1 MKETLTVKENREIC
15 FSDGGHVSNCILG
28 VTGEKNA
35 TILKFAKPLKIND
48 EPVENFKM
56 RAVFNN
62 EAGSFPVEV
71 DSDELALGPE
81 ITAFQKSILC
91 VQFLKNDEVKW
102 SSFPAKVYFAKGAD
116 DSGENVVEKAKSEQ
130 RETDR
135 TELGKA
141 LKEATGEDYEADNW
155 EKLIENVGALI
166 VLTDENKSALEN
178 NKHISF
184 LFERSTQPPSIL
196 YGDYAVA
203 DDEASDYIDSDGLVI
218 TPYLETP
225 NALYSAGTKFSEK
238 ISNVEINVS
247 GVDNSTF
254 NRSTMNNAFVAWL
267 SGTNVKKMVLVGSQN
282 ISNMAFL
289 FSNAPLEELTLLETG
304 EKREDITYRNGW
316 EWTFNGCS
324 NLKYI
329 FGTPLDITRSNGS
342 SGFNMFAKCTNLRYV
357 GFKPK
362 TITGTFD
369 MGACSQL
376 TRSNM
381 EAIVNLLNGCRDWVN
396 AGTASCTL
404 TLNSSCK
411 DDLKNQKCH
420 CNKETGEYIS
430 HNTYLQYSEDEQKN
444 YGAEVDYI
452 AAFTHQ
458 GTVCDST
465 TQTEV
470 WYKGKGVT
478 LAWS

>member
-1 MKETLTVKENREIC
+1 MINRITVSEKRGLFPEY
-15 FSDGGHVSNCILG
+15 SSLG
-28 VTGEKNA
+28 TIGEKNA
-35 TILKFAKPLKIND
+35 TTLLFLL
-48 EPVENFKM
+48 PVALQGYSENIVCET
-56 RAVFNN
+56 AQ
-62 EAGSFPVEV
+62 GSFSYTLSNDTFDLPSEV
-71 DSDELALGPE
+71 LTDKTLALQLVLKDGDKV
-81 ITAFQKSILC
+81 IWKSIPYTFTLNPT
-91 VQFLKNDEVKW
+91 L
-102 SSFPAKVYFAKGAD
+102 D
-116 DSGENVVEKAKSEQ
+116 DSGENVIEKAKTEQ
-130 RETDR
+130 READR

-196 YGDYAVA
+196 YGDYTIA
-203 DDEASDYIDSDGLVI
+203 DDEASDYIDSDGLVV

-247 GVDNSTF
+247 GVDNSGF
-254 NRSTMNNAFVAWL
+254 NKSSGNTSSVFWL
-267 SGTNVKKMVLVGSQN
+267 SGTNVKKMVLMGSQN
-282 ISNMAFL
+282 IANMAFL
-289 FSNAPLEELTLLETG
+289 FSNSPVEELTLLETG

-329 FGTPLDITRSNGS
+329 LGTSLDITRSNGS
-342 SGFNMFAKCTNLRYV
+342 SGFNMFAGCVNLRYV
-357 GFKPK
+357 GIKPK
-362 TITGTFD
+362 TITGHLA
-369 MGACSQL
+369 MGACSNL
-376 TRSNM
+376 TKSNM
-381 EAIVNLLNGCRDWVN
+381 EAIISLLNGCRDWVN

-404 TLNSSCK
+404 TLNSACK

-430 HNTYLQYSEDEQKN
+430 HNTYLQSSEEDQKN

>member
-1 MKETLTVKENREIC
+1 MINRITVSEKRGLFPEY
-15 FSDGGHVSNCILG
+15 SSLG
-28 VTGEKNA
+28 TIGEKNA
-35 TILKFAKPLKIND
+35 TTLLFLLPSSLQGYS
-48 EPVENFKM
+48 ENIVCET
-56 RAVFNN
+56 AQ
-62 EAGSFPVEV
+62 GSFNYTVSNDTFDLPSEV
-71 DSDELALGPE
+71 LTDSTLKLQLVLKDGDKV
-81 ITAFQKSILC
+81 IWKSIPYTFTLNPT
-91 VQFLKNDEVKW
+91 L
-102 SSFPAKVYFAKGAD
+102 D
-116 DSGENVVEKAKSEQ
+116 DSGENVVEKAKTEQ
-130 RETDR
+130 READR

-203 DDEASDYIDSDGLVI
+203 DDEASDYVDSDGLII

-247 GVDNSTF
+247 GVGNSTF
-254 NRSTMNNAFVAWL
+254 NISTKNINSVAWL

-289 FSNAPLEELTLLETG
+289 FYNAPLEELTLLETG

-329 FGTPLDITRSNGS
+329 LGTPLDITRSNGS

-369 MGACSQL
+369 MGACSQI

-404 TLNSSCK
+404 TLNSLCK
-411 DDLKNQKCH
+411 DDLINQKCH

-430 HNTYLQYSEDEQKN
+430 HVTYLQSSEEEQKN
-444 YGAEVDYI
+444 YGAEVSYI

-458 GTVCDST
+458 GTVYDGIA
-465 TQTEV
+465 EV

>member
-1 MKETLTVKENREIC
+1 MINKITVSEKRGLFPEY
-15 FSDGGHVSNCILG
+15 SSLG
-28 VTGEKNA
+28 TIGEKNA
-35 TILKFAKPLKIND
+35 TTLLFLLPSSLQGYS
-48 EPVENFKM
+48 ENIVCET
-56 RAVFNN
+56 AQ
-62 EAGSFPVEV
+62 GSFSYTLSNDTFDLPSEV
-71 DSDELALGPE
+71 LTDSTLKLQLVLKDGDKV
-81 ITAFQKSILC
+81 IWKSVPYTFTLNPT
-91 VQFLKNDEVKW
+91 L
-102 SSFPAKVYFAKGAD
+102 D
-116 DSGENVVEKAKSEQ
+116 DSGENVIEKAKTEQ
-130 RETDR
+130 KEADR

-155 EKLIENVGALI
+155 EKLIENIGALI

-203 DDEASDYIDSDGLVI
+203 DDEASDYIDSDGLVV
-218 TPYLETP
+218 TPYLDTP

-247 GVDNSTF
+247 GIDNSGF
-254 NRSTMNNAFVAWL
+254 NKSSNNTSSVFWL
-267 SGTNVKKMVLVGSQN
+267 SGTNVKKMVLMGSQN
-282 ISNMAFL
+282 IANMAFL
-289 FSNAPLEELTLLETG
+289 FSNSPVEELTLLETG
-304 EKREDITYRNGW
+304 EKRENVTYKYGW

-329 FGTPLDITRSNGS
+329 LGTPLDITRSNGS

-362 TITGTFD
+362 TITGTFN

-376 TRSNM
+376 TKSNM
-381 EAIVNLLNGCRDWVN
+381 EAIISLLNGCRDWIN
-396 AGTASCTL
+396 AETASCSL
-404 TLNSSCK
+404 TLNSACK

-430 HNTYLQYSEDEQKN
+430 HNTYLQSSEEDQKN

-465 TQTEV
+465 TQIEV

>member
-1 MKETLTVKENREIC
+1 MLNRITESEKRGL
-15 FSDGGHVSNCILG
+15 FPEYSSLG
-28 VTGEKNA
+28 TIGEKNA
-35 TILKFAKPLKIND
+35 TTLLFLLPSSLQGYS
-48 EPVENFKM
+48 ENIVCET
-56 RAVFNN
+56 AQ
-62 EAGSFPVEV
+62 GSFNYDVSNDTFNLPSEV
-71 DSDELALGPE
+71 LTDNTLALQLVLKDGDKV
-81 ITAFQKSILC
+81 IWKSIPYTFTLNPT
-91 VQFLKNDEVKW
+91 L
-102 SSFPAKVYFAKGAD
+102 D

-203 DDEASDYIDSDGLVI
+203 DDEASDYIDSDGLI
-218 TPYLETP
+218 IIPYLETP
-225 NALYSAGTKFSEK
+225 NALYYTKTKFSEK

-254 NRSTMNNAFVAWL
+254 NTSPMNTNLVAWL

-329 FGTPLDITRSNGS
+329 LGTPLDITRSNGS
-342 SGFNMFAKCTNLRYV
+342 SGFNMFANCKNLRYV

-362 TITGTFD
+362 TITGTFN

-381 EAIVNLLNGCRDWVN
+381 EAIVNLLNGCRDWIN

-430 HNTYLQYSEDEQKN
+430 HVTYLQSSEEEQKN
-444 YGAEVDYI
+444 YGAEVSYI

-458 GTVCDST
+458 GTVYDGIA
-465 TQTEV
+465 EV

>member
-1 MKETLTVKENREIC
+1 MINRITVSEKRGLFPEY
-15 FSDGGHVSNCILG
+15 SSLG
-28 VTGEKNA
+28 TIGEKNA
-35 TILKFAKPLKIND
+35 TTLLFFLPSSLQGYS
-48 EPVENFKM
+48 ENIVCET
-56 RAVFNN
+56 AQ
-62 EAGSFPVEV
+62 GSFNYTVSNDTFDLPSEV
-71 DSDELALGPE
+71 LTDNTLALQLVLKDGDKV
-81 ITAFQKSILC
+81 IWKSIPYTFTLNPT
-91 VQFLKNDEVKW
+91 L
-102 SSFPAKVYFAKGAD
+102 D
-116 DSGENVVEKAKSEQ
+116 DSGENVIEKAKSEQ

-155 EKLIENVGALI
+155 EKLIENIGALI

-203 DDEASDYIDSDGLVI
+203 DDETSDYIDSDGLVV
-218 TPYLETP
+218 TPYLDTP
-225 NALYSAGTKFSEK
+225 NALYSAGTRFSSK

-247 GVDNSTF
+247 GVDNSGF
-254 NRSTMNNAFVAWL
+254 NKSSGNTSSVFWL

-289 FSNAPLEELTLLETG
+289 FCNAPLEELTFLETG

-329 FGTPLDITRSNGS
+329 LGTPLDITRSNGS

-404 TLNSSCK
+404 TLNSVCK

-430 HNTYLQYSEDEQKN
+430 HNTYLQSSEEEQKN
-444 YGAEVDYI
+444 YGAEVSYI

-458 GTVCDST
+458 GPIYGGTA
-465 TQTEV
+465 EV

>member
-1 MKETLTVKENREIC
+1 MINRITVSEKRGLFPEY
-15 FSDGGHVSNCILG
+15 SSLG
-28 VTGEKNA
+28 TIGEKNA
-35 TILKFAKPLKIND
+35 TTLLFLLPSSLQGYS
-48 EPVENFKM
+48 ENIVCET
-56 RAVFNN
+56 AQ
-62 EAGSFPVEV
+62 GSFNYDVSNDTFDLPSEV
-71 DSDELALGPE
+71 LTDSTLKLQLVLKDGDKVVW
-81 ITAFQKSILC
+81 KSVPYTFTLNPT
-91 VQFLKNDEVKW
+91 L
-102 SSFPAKVYFAKGAD
+102 D

-130 RETDR
+130 KEADR

-155 EKLIENVGALI
+155 EKLIENIGALI

-184 LFERSTQPPSIL
+184 LFERSTQPSSIL

-203 DDEASDYIDSDGLVI
+203 DDETSDYIDSDGLVV
-218 TPYLETP
+218 TPYLDTP
-225 NALYSAGTKFSEK
+225 NALYSAGTRFSSK

-247 GVDNSTF
+247 GVDNSGF
-254 NRSTMNNAFVAWL
+254 NKSSGNTSSVFWL
-267 SGTNVKKMVLVGSQN
+267 SGTNVKKMVLMGSQN
-282 ISNMAFL
+282 IANMAFL
-289 FSNAPLEELTLLETG
+289 FSNSPVEELTLLETG

-329 FGTPLDITRSNGS
+329 FGTPLDITRSGGS
-342 SGFNMFAKCTNLRYV
+342 SGFNMFAGCVNLRYV
-357 GFKPK
+357 GIKPK
-362 TITGTFD
+362 TITGHLA
-369 MGACSQL
+369 MGACSNL
-376 TRSNM
+376 TKSNM
-381 EAIVNLLNGCRDWVN
+381 EAIISLLNGCRDWIN
-396 AGTASCTL
+396 AETASCSL
-404 TLNSSCK
+404 TLNSACK

-430 HNTYLQYSEDEQKN
+430 HNTYLQSSEEEQKN
-444 YGAEVDYI
+444 YGAEVSYI

-458 GTVCDST
+458 GPIYGGTA
-465 TQTEV
+465 EV

>member
-1 MKETLTVKENREIC
+1 MINKITVSEKRGLFPEY
-15 FSDGGHVSNCILG
+15 SSLG
-28 VTGEKNA
+28 TIGEKNA
-35 TILKFAKPLKIND
+35 TTLLFLLPSSLQGYS
-48 EPVENFKM
+48 ENIVCET
-56 RAVFNN
+56 AQ
-62 EAGSFPVEV
+62 GSFNYTVSNDTFNLPSEV
-71 DSDELALGPE
+71 LTDSTLKLQLVLKDGDKV
-81 ITAFQKSILC
+81 IWKSIPYTFTLNPT
-91 VQFLKNDEVKW
+91 L
-102 SSFPAKVYFAKGAD
+102 D
-116 DSGENVVEKAKSEQ
+116 DSGENVVEKAKTEQ

-203 DDEASDYIDSDGLVI
+203 DDEASDYIDSDGLII

-225 NALYSAGTKFSEK
+225 NALYYTKAKFSEK

-254 NRSTMNNAFVAWL
+254 NQSTMNTSLVAWL

-282 ISNMAFL
+282 ISNMAYL
-289 FSNAPLEELTLLETG
+289 FYNAPLEELTLLETG

-329 FGTPLDITRSNGS
+329 LGTPLDITRSNGS

-362 TITGTFD
+362 TITGTFS

-411 DDLKNQKCH
+411 DDLINQKCH

-430 HNTYLQYSEDEQKN
+430 HVTYLQSSEEEQKN
-444 YGAEVDYI
+444 YGAEVSYI

-458 GTVCDST
+458 GTVYDGIA
-465 TQTEV
+465 EV

>member
-1 MKETLTVKENREIC
+1 MINRITVSEKRGLFPEY
-15 FSDGGHVSNCILG
+15 SSLG
-28 VTGEKNA
+28 TIGEKNA
-35 TILKFAKPLKIND
+35 TTLLFLL
-48 EPVENFKM
+48 PVALQGYSENIVCET
-56 RAVFNN
+56 AQ
-62 EAGSFPVEV
+62 GSFNYTLSNDTFDLPSEV
-71 DSDELALGPE
+71 LTDSTLKLQLVLKDGDKV
-81 ITAFQKSILC
+81 IWKSIPYTFTLNPT
-91 VQFLKNDEVKW
+91 L
-102 SSFPAKVYFAKGAD
+102 D

-203 DDEASDYIDSDGLVI
+203 DDEASGYIDSDGLVV
-218 TPYLETP
+218 TPYLDTP
-225 NALYSAGTKFSEK
+225 NALYSAGTRFSSK

-247 GVDNSTF
+247 GVGASTF
-254 NRSTMNNAFVAWL
+254 NISTGNTSLVSWL
-267 SGTNVKKMVLVGSQN
+267 NGTNVKRMVLVGSQN
-282 ISNMAFL
+282 IANMAFL
-289 FSNAPLEELTLLETG
+289 FSNSSVEELTLLETG

-329 FGTPLDITRSNGS
+329 LGTPLDITRSNGS
-342 SGFNMFAKCTNLRYV
+342 SGFNMFAGCVNLRYV
-357 GFKPK
+357 GIKPK
-362 TITGTFD
+362 TITGHLA
-369 MGACSQL
+369 MGDCSNL
-376 TRSNM
+376 TKSNM
-381 EAIVNLLNGCRDWVN
+381 EAIISLLNGCRDWIN
-396 AGTASCTL
+396 AETASCSL
-404 TLNSSCK
+404 TLNSACK

-430 HNTYLQYSEDEQKN
+430 HNTYLQSSEEEQKN
-444 YGAEVDYI
+444 YGAEVSYI

-458 GTVCDST
+458 GPIYGGTA
-465 TQTEV
+465 EV

>member
-1 MKETLTVKENREIC
+1 MINRITVSEKRGLFPEY
-15 FSDGGHVSNCILG
+15 SSLG
-28 VTGEKNA
+28 TIGEKNA
-35 TILKFAKPLKIND
+35 TTLLFLLPSSLQGYS
-48 EPVENFKM
+48 ENIVCET
-56 RAVFNN
+56 AQ
-62 EAGSFPVEV
+62 GSFDYTVSNDTFDLPSEV
-71 DSDELALGPE
+71 LTDNTLALQLVLKDGDKV
-81 ITAFQKSILC
+81 IWKSIPYTFTLNPT
-91 VQFLKNDEVKW
+91 LN
-102 SSFPAKVYFAKGAD
+102 
-116 DSGENVVEKAKSEQ
+116 DSGENVIEKAKTEQ
-130 RETDR
+130 KEADR

-203 DDEASDYIDSDGLVI
+203 DDEASDYIDSDGLVV
-218 TPYLETP
+218 TPYLDTP
-225 NALYSAGTKFSEK
+225 NALYSAGTRFSSK

-247 GVDNSTF
+247 GVDNSGF
-254 NRSTMNNAFVAWL
+254 NKSSGNTSSVSWL
-267 SGTNVKKMVLVGSQN
+267 NGTNVKRMVLVGSQN
-282 ISNMAFL
+282 IANMAFL
-289 FSNAPLEELTLLETG
+289 FSNSPVEELTLLETG

-329 FGTPLDITRSNGS
+329 FGTPLDITRSGGS
-342 SGFNMFAKCTNLRYV
+342 SGFNMFARCVNLRYV
-357 GFKPK
+357 GIKPK
-362 TITGTFD
+362 TITGHLA
-369 MGACSQL
+369 MGDCSNL
-376 TRSNM
+376 TKSNM
-381 EAIVNLLNGCRDWVN
+381 EAIISLLNGCRDWIN
-396 AGTASCTL
+396 AETASCSL
-404 TLNSSCK
+404 TLNSACK

-430 HNTYLQYSEDEQKN
+430 HNTYLQSSEEDQKN

>member
-1 MKETLTVKENREIC
+1 MINRITVSEKRGLFPEY
-15 FSDGGHVSNCILG
+15 SSLG
-28 VTGEKNA
+28 TIGEKNA
-35 TILKFAKPLKIND
+35 TTLLFLLPSSLQGYS
-48 EPVENFKM
+48 ENIVCET
-56 RAVFNN
+56 AQ
-62 EAGSFPVEV
+62 GSFNYTVSNDTFDLPSEV
-71 DSDELALGPE
+71 LTDNTLKLQLVLKDGDKV
-81 ITAFQKSILC
+81 IWKSIPYTFTLNPT
-91 VQFLKNDEVKW
+91 L
-102 SSFPAKVYFAKGAD
+102 D
-116 DSGENVVEKAKSEQ
+116 DSGENVIEKAKTEQ
-130 RETDR
+130 KEADR

-203 DDEASDYIDSDGLVI
+203 DDEASDYIDSDGLVV
-218 TPYLETP
+218 TPYLDTP

-247 GVDNSTF
+247 GVDNSGF
-254 NRSTMNNAFVAWL
+254 NRSSGNTSSVFWL
-267 SGTNVKKMVLVGSQN
+267 SGTNVKKMVLMGSQN
-282 ISNMAFL
+282 IANMAFL
-289 FSNAPLEELTLLETG
+289 FSNSPVEELTLLETG

-329 FGTPLDITRSNGS
+329 FGTPLDITRSGGS
-342 SGFNMFAKCTNLRYV
+342 SGFNMFAGCVNLRYV
-357 GFKPK
+357 GIKPK
-362 TITGTFD
+362 TITGHLA
-369 MGACSQL
+369 MGACSNL
-376 TRSNM
+376 TKSNM
-381 EAIVNLLNGCRDWVN
+381 EAIISLLNGCRDWVN

-404 TLNSSCK
+404 TLNSACK

-430 HNTYLQYSEDEQKN
+430 HNTYLQSSEEDQKN

>member
-1 MKETLTVKENREIC
+1 MINRITVSEKRGLFPEY
-15 FSDGGHVSNCILG
+15 SSLG
-28 VTGEKNA
+28 TIGEKNA
-35 TILKFAKPLKIND
+35 TTLLFLLPLSLQGYSEKIVC
-48 EPVENFKM
+48 ET
-56 RAVFNN
+56 AQ
-62 EAGSFPVEV
+62 GSFNYDVSNDTFDLPSEV
-71 DSDELALGPE
+71 LTDNTLALQLVLKDCDKV
-81 ITAFQKSILC
+81 IWKSIPYTFTLNPT
-91 VQFLKNDEVKW
+91 L
-102 SSFPAKVYFAKGAD
+102 D

-130 RETDR
+130 KEADR

-155 EKLIENVGALI
+155 EKLIENIGALI

-203 DDEASDYIDSDGLVI
+203 DDETSDYIDSDGLVV
-218 TPYLETP
+218 TPYLDTP
-225 NALYSAGTKFSEK
+225 NALYSAGTRFSSK

-247 GVDNSTF
+247 GVDNSGF
-254 NRSTMNNAFVAWL
+254 NKSSGNTSSVFWL
-267 SGTNVKKMVLVGSQN
+267 SGTNVKKMVLMGSQN
-282 ISNMAFL
+282 IANMAFL
-289 FSNAPLEELTLLETG
+289 FSNSPVEELTLLETG

-329 FGTPLDITRSNGS
+329 FGTPLDITRSGGS
-342 SGFNMFAKCTNLRYV
+342 SGFNMFAGCVNLRYV
-357 GFKPK
+357 GIKPK
-362 TITGTFD
+362 TITGHLA
-369 MGACSQL
+369 MGACSNL
-376 TRSNM
+376 TKSNM
-381 EAIVNLLNGCRDWVN
+381 EAIISLLNGCRDWVN
-396 AGTASCTL
+396 AGTESCTL

-430 HNTYLQYSEDEQKN
+430 HNTYLQYSENEQKK
-444 YGAEVDYI
+444 YGAEVSYI
-452 AAFTHQ
+452 TAFTHQ
-458 GTVCDST
+458 GKAYDST
-465 TQTEV
+465 NIET
-470 WYKGKGVT
+470 WYIGKGVT

>member
-1 MKETLTVKENREIC
+1 MINRITVSEKRGLFPEY
-15 FSDGGHVSNCILG
+15 SSLG
-28 VTGEKNA
+28 TIGEKNA
-35 TILKFAKPLKIND
+35 TTLLFLLPSSLQGYS
-48 EPVENFKM
+48 ENIVCET
-56 RAVFNN
+56 AQ
-62 EAGSFPVEV
+62 GSFNYDVSNDTFDLPSEV
-71 DSDELALGPE
+71 LTDSTLKLQLVLKDGDKV
-81 ITAFQKSILC
+81 IWKSIPYTFTLNPT
-91 VQFLKNDEVKW
+91 L
-102 SSFPAKVYFAKGAD
+102 D
-116 DSGENVVEKAKSEQ
+116 DSGENVIEKAKTEQ
-130 RETDR
+130 READR

-196 YGDYAVA
+196 YGDYTIA
-203 DDEASDYIDSDGLVI
+203 DDEASDYVDSDGLII

-247 GVDNSTF
+247 GVDNSGF
-254 NRSTMNNAFVAWL
+254 NKSSGNTSSVFWL
-267 SGTNVKKMVLVGSQN
+267 SGTNVKKMVLMGSQN
-282 ISNMAFL
+282 IANMAFL
-289 FSNAPLEELTLLETG
+289 FSNSPVEELTLLETG

-329 FGTPLDITRSNGS
+329 LGTPLDITRSNGS
-342 SGFNMFAKCTNLRYV
+342 SGFNMFAGCVNLRYV
-357 GFKPK
+357 GIKPK
-362 TITGTFD
+362 TITGHLA
-369 MGACSQL
+369 MGACSNL
-376 TRSNM
+376 TKSNM
-381 EAIVNLLNGCRDWVN
+381 EAIISLLNGCRDWVN
-396 AGTASCTL
+396 AGTESCTL

-430 HNTYLQYSEDEQKN
+430 HSTYLQSSEEDQKN

-458 GTVCDST
+458 GTVYGGT
-465 TQTEV
+465 AEV

>member
-1 MKETLTVKENREIC
+1 MINKITVSERRGL
-15 FSDGGHVSNCILG
+15 FPQYSNLG
-28 VTGEKNA
+28 TIGEKNA
-35 TILKFAKPLKIND
+35 TTLLFLLPSSLQGYS
-48 EPVENFKM
+48 ENIVCKT
-56 RAVFNN
+56 AQ
-62 EAGSFPVEV
+62 GSFNYDVSNDTFDLPSEV
-71 DSDELALGPE
+71 LTDNTLKLQLVLKDGDKV
-81 ITAFQKSILC
+81 IWKSIPYTFTLNPT
-91 VQFLKNDEVKW
+91 L
-102 SSFPAKVYFAKGAD
+102 D
-116 DSGENVVEKAKSEQ
+116 DSGENVVEKAKTEQ

-203 DDEASDYIDSDGLVI
+203 DDEASDYIDSDGLVV
-218 TPYLETP
+218 TPYLDTP
-225 NALYSAGTKFSEK
+225 NALYSAGTRFSSK

-247 GVDNSTF
+247 GVDNSGF
-254 NRSTMNNAFVAWL
+254 NKSSGNTSSVFWL
-267 SGTNVKKMVLVGSQN
+267 SGTNVKKMVLMGSQN
-282 ISNMAFL
+282 IANMAFL
-289 FSNAPLEELTLLETG
+289 FSNSPVEELTLLETG

-329 FGTPLDITRSNGS
+329 LGTPIDITRSNGS
-342 SGFNMFAKCTNLRYV
+342 SGFNMFAGCVNLRYV
-357 GFKPK
+357 GIKPK
-362 TITGTFD
+362 TITGHLA
-369 MGACSQL
+369 MGACSNL
-376 TRSNM
+376 TKSNM
-381 EAIVNLLNGCRDWVN
+381 EAIISLLNGCRDWVN

-404 TLNSSCK
+404 TLNSACK

-430 HNTYLQYSEDEQKN
+430 HNTYLQSSEEEQKN
-444 YGAEVDYI
+444 YGAEVSYI

-458 GTVCDST
+458 GTVYGGT
-465 TQTEV
+465 AEV

>member
-1 MKETLTVKENREIC
+1 MINRITVSEKRGLFPEY
-15 FSDGGHVSNCILG
+15 SSLG
-28 VTGEKNA
+28 TIGEKNA
-35 TILKFAKPLKIND
+35 TTLLFLLPSSLQGYS
-48 EPVENFKM
+48 ENIVCET
-56 RAVFNN
+56 AQ
-62 EAGSFPVEV
+62 GSFNYDVSNDTFDLPSEV
-71 DSDELALGPE
+71 LTDSTLKLQLVLKDGDKV
-81 ITAFQKSILC
+81 IWKSIPYTFTLNPT
-91 VQFLKNDEVKW
+91 L
-102 SSFPAKVYFAKGAD
+102 D
-116 DSGENVVEKAKSEQ
+116 DSGENVVEKAKTEQ

-203 DDEASDYIDSDGLVI
+203 DDEASDYIDSDGLVV
-218 TPYLETP
+218 TPYLDTP
-225 NALYSAGTKFSEK
+225 NALYSAGTRFSSK

-247 GVDNSTF
+247 GVDNSGF
-254 NRSTMNNAFVAWL
+254 NKSSGNTSSVFWL
-267 SGTNVKKMVLVGSQN
+267 SGTNVKKMVLMGSQN
-282 ISNMAFL
+282 IANMAFL
-289 FSNAPLEELTLLETG
+289 FSNSPVEELTLLETG

-329 FGTPLDITRSNGS
+329 FGTPLDITRSGGS
-342 SGFNMFAKCTNLRYV
+342 SGFNMFAGCVNLRYV
-357 GFKPK
+357 GIKPK
-362 TITGTFD
+362 TITGHLA
-369 MGACSQL
+369 MGACSNL
-376 TRSNM
+376 TKSNM
-381 EAIVNLLNGCRDWVN
+381 EAIISLLNGCRDWVN

-430 HNTYLQYSEDEQKN
+430 HNTYLQSSEEDQKN
-444 YGAEVDYI
+444 YGAEVDYM

-458 GTVCDST
+458 GTVYGGT
-465 TQTEV
+465 AEV

>member
-1 MKETLTVKENREIC
+1 MINRITVSEKRGLFPEY
-15 FSDGGHVSNCILG
+15 SSLG
-28 VTGEKNA
+28 TIGEKNA
-35 TILKFAKPLKIND
+35 TTLLFLLPSSLQGYS
-48 EPVENFKM
+48 ENIVCET
-56 RAVFNN
+56 AQ
-62 EAGSFPVEV
+62 GSFNYIVSNDTFDLPSEV
-71 DSDELALGPE
+71 LTDNTLKLQLVLKDGDKV
-81 ITAFQKSILC
+81 IWKSIPYTFTLNPT
-91 VQFLKNDEVKW
+91 L
-102 SSFPAKVYFAKGAD
+102 D

-203 DDEASDYIDSDGLVI
+203 DDEASDYIDSDGLII

-247 GVDNSTF
+247 GVDNSGF
-254 NRSTMNNAFVAWL
+254 NKSSGNTSSVFWL
-267 SGTNVKKMVLVGSQN
+267 SGTNVKKMVLMGSQN
-282 ISNMAFL
+282 IANMAFL
-289 FSNAPLEELTLLETG
+289 FSNSPVEELTLLETG

-329 FGTPLDITRSNGS
+329 LGTPLDITRSNGS

-357 GFKPK
+357 GIKPK
-362 TITGTFD
+362 TITGHLA
-369 MGACSQL
+369 MGACSNL
-376 TRSNM
+376 TKSNM
-381 EAIVNLLNGCRDWVN
+381 EAIISLLNGCRDWIN
-396 AGTASCTL
+396 AETASCSL
-404 TLNSSCK
+404 TLNSACK

-430 HNTYLQYSEDEQKN
+430 HSTYLQSSEEDQKN

-465 TQTEV
+465 TQIEV

>member
-1 MKETLTVKENREIC
+1 MINRITVSEKRGLFPEY
-15 FSDGGHVSNCILG
+15 SSLG
-28 VTGEKNA
+28 TIGEKNA
-35 TILKFAKPLKIND
+35 TTLLFLLPLSLQGYSEKIVC
-48 EPVENFKM
+48 ET
-56 RAVFNN
+56 AQ
-62 EAGSFPVEV
+62 GSFNYDVSNDTFDLPSEV
-71 DSDELALGPE
+71 LTDNTLALQLVLKDGDKV
-81 ITAFQKSILC
+81 IWKSIPYTFTLNPT
-91 VQFLKNDEVKW
+91 L
-102 SSFPAKVYFAKGAD
+102 D
-116 DSGENVVEKAKSEQ
+116 DSGENVIEKVKTEQ

-196 YGDYAVA
+196 YGDYTIA
-203 DDEASDYIDSDGLVI
+203 DDEASDYIDSDGLVV

-247 GVDNSTF
+247 GVDSSGF
-254 NRSTMNNAFVAWL
+254 NKSSGNTSSVFWL
-267 SGTNVKKMVLVGSQN
+267 SGTNVKKMVLMGSQN
-282 ISNMAFL
+282 IANMAFL
-289 FSNAPLEELTLLETG
+289 FSNSPVEELTLLETG

-329 FGTPLDITRSNGS
+329 FGTPLDITRSGGS

-357 GFKPK
+357 GIKPK
-362 TITGTFD
+362 TITGHLA
-369 MGACSQL
+369 MGACSNL
-376 TRSNM
+376 TKSNM
-381 EAIVNLLNGCRDWVN
+381 EAIISLLNGCRDWVN
-396 AGTASCTL
+396 AGTESCTL

-430 HNTYLQYSEDEQKN
+430 HSTYLQSSEEDQKN

>member
-1 MKETLTVKENREIC
+1 MINKITVSERRGL
-15 FSDGGHVSNCILG
+15 FPQYSNLG
-28 VTGEKNA
+28 TIGEKNA
-35 TILKFAKPLKIND
+35 TTLLFLLPSSLQGYS
-48 EPVENFKM
+48 ENI
-56 RAVFNN
+56 VCVTSQ
-62 EAGSFPVEV
+62 GSFNYAVSNNTFDLPSEV
-71 DSDELALGPE
+71 LTDNTLKLQLVLKDGDKV
-81 ITAFQKSILC
+81 IWKSIPYTFTLNPT
-91 VQFLKNDEVKW
+91 L
-102 SSFPAKVYFAKGAD
+102 D
-116 DSGENVVEKAKSEQ
+116 DSGENVIEKAKSEQ
-130 RETDR
+130 KEADR

-155 EKLIENVGALI
+155 KKLIEDVGALV
-166 VLTDENKSALEN
+166 VLTDKNKNALEN

-196 YGDYAVA
+196 YGDYAIA

-225 NALYSAGTKFSEK
+225 NALYSAGTRFSSK

-247 GVDNSTF
+247 GVDNSGF
-254 NRSTMNNAFVAWL
+254 NKSSGNTSSVFWL
-267 SGTNVKKMVLVGSQN
+267 SGTNVKKMVLMGSQN
-282 ISNMAFL
+282 IANMAFL
-289 FSNAPLEELTLLETG
+289 FSNSPVEELTLLETG

-329 FGTPLDITRSNGS
+329 FGTPLDITRSGGS
-342 SGFNMFAKCTNLRYV
+342 SGFNMFAGCVNLRYV
-357 GFKPK
+357 GIKPK
-362 TITGTFD
+362 TITGHLA
-369 MGACSQL
+369 MGACSNL
-376 TRSNM
+376 TKSNM
-381 EAIVNLLNGCRDWVN
+381 EAIISLLNGCRDWIN
-396 AGTASCTL
+396 AGTASCSL
-404 TLNSSCK
+404 TLNSACK
-411 DDLKNQKCH
+411 DDLKNLKCH
-420 CNKETGEYIS
+420 CNKKTGEYIS
-430 HNTYLQYSEDEQKN
+430 HSTYLQSSEEDQKN
-444 YGAEVDYI
+444 YGAEVSYI

>member
-1 MKETLTVKENREIC
+1 MLNKITVSEKRGLFPEY
-15 FSDGGHVSNCILG
+15 SSLG
-28 VTGEKNA
+28 TIGEKNA
-35 TILKFAKPLKIND
+35 TTLLFLLPSSLQGYSQNIVCETAQ
-48 EPVENFKM
+48 
-56 RAVFNN
+56 
-62 EAGSFPVEV
+62 GSFNYEV
-71 DSDELALGPE
+71 SNDTFDLPSEVLTDSTLALQLVLKDGDKV
-81 ITAFQKSILC
+81 IWKSIPHTFTLNPT
-91 VQFLKNDEVKW
+91 L
-102 SSFPAKVYFAKGAD
+102 D
-116 DSGENVVEKAKSEQ
+116 DSGENPITKAKSEQ
-130 RETDR
+130 KEVDR

-141 LKEATGEDYEADNW
+141 LKEATGEDCEADNW
-155 EKLIENVGALI
+155 EKLIEDVGALQ
-166 VLTDENKSALEN
+166 VLTDENLNALEN

-184 LFERSTQPPSIL
+184 LFKRSTQPPSIL
-196 YGDYAVA
+196 YGDYAIA
-203 DDEASDYIDSDGLVI
+203 DDEASDYVDSDGLVI
-218 TPYLETP
+218 TPYLDTP
-225 NALYSAGTKFSEK
+225 NALYSAGTRFSNK
-238 ISNVEINVS
+238 ISNVEINVL
-247 GVDNSTF
+247 GIDNSTF
-254 NRSTMNNAFVAWL
+254 NKSSKNVSSVTWL

-289 FSNAPLEELTLLETG
+289 FNNAPLEELTFLETG
-304 EKREDITYRNGW
+304 EKREDVTYKNGW

-329 FGTPLDITRSNGS
+329 LGTPLDITRSNGS
-342 SGFNMFAKCTNLRYV
+342 SGFNMFAKCTSLRYV
-357 GFKPK
+357 GFKQK

-369 MGACSQL
+369 MSACSQL

-420 CNKETGEYIS
+420 CDKKTGEYIS
-430 HNTYLQYSEDEQKN
+430 HNTYLQSSEEEQKN

-452 AAFTHQ
+452 SAFTHQ
-458 GTVCDST
+458 GPVYDST

-470 WYKGKGVT
+470 WYIGKGVT

>member
-1 MKETLTVKENREIC
+1 MINRITVSEKRGLFPEY
-15 FSDGGHVSNCILG
+15 SSLG
-28 VTGEKNA
+28 TIGEKNA
-35 TILKFAKPLKIND
+35 TTLLFLLPSSLQGYS
-48 EPVENFKM
+48 ENIVCET
-56 RAVFNN
+56 AQ
-62 EAGSFPVEV
+62 GSFNYIVSNDTFDLPSEV
-71 DSDELALGPE
+71 LTDNTLKLQLVLKDGDKVVW
-81 ITAFQKSILC
+81 KSVPYTFTLNPT
-91 VQFLKNDEVKW
+91 L
-102 SSFPAKVYFAKGAD
+102 D
-116 DSGENVVEKAKSEQ
+116 DSGENVVDKAKSEQ
-130 RETDR
+130 KEADR

-155 EKLIENVGALI
+155 ENLIKNVGALI
-166 VLTDENKSALEN
+166 VLTDENKNALEN

-184 LFERSTQPPSIL
+184 LFGRSTQPPSIL

-203 DDEASDYIDSDGLVI
+203 DDEASDYIDSDGLVV
-218 TPYLETP
+218 TPYLDTP
-225 NALYSAGTKFSEK
+225 NALYSAGTRFSSK

-247 GVDNSTF
+247 GVDNSGF
-254 NRSTMNNAFVAWL
+254 NKSSGNTSSVFWL
-267 SGTNVKKMVLVGSQN
+267 SGTNVKKMVLMGSQN
-282 ISNMAFL
+282 IANMAFL
-289 FSNAPLEELTLLETG
+289 FSNSPVEELTLLETG

-329 FGTPLDITRSNGS
+329 LGTPLDITRSNGS

-430 HNTYLQYSEDEQKN
+430 HNTYLQSSEEDQKN

>member
-1 MKETLTVKENREIC
+1 MINRITVSERRGLFPEY
-15 FSDGGHVSNCILG
+15 SSLG
-28 VTGEKNA
+28 TIGEKNA
-35 TILKFAKPLKIND
+35 TTLLFLLPSSLQGYSKNIVCETAQ
-48 EPVENFKM
+48 
-56 RAVFNN
+56 
-62 EAGSFPVEV
+62 GSFNYDVSNDTFDPPSEV
-71 DSDELALGPE
+71 LTDNTLKLQLVLKGGDKV
-81 ITAFQKSILC
+81 IWKSIPYTFTLNPT
-91 VQFLKNDEVKW
+91 L
-102 SSFPAKVYFAKGAD
+102 D
-116 DSGENVVEKAKSEQ
+116 DSGENVIEKAKTEQ
-130 RETDR
+130 READR

-196 YGDYAVA
+196 YGDYTIA
-203 DDEASDYIDSDGLVI
+203 DDEASDYIDSDGLVV

-225 NALYSAGTKFSEK
+225 NALYSADTRFSSK

-247 GVDNSTF
+247 GVDNSGF
-254 NRSTMNNAFVAWL
+254 NISRGNTSSVFWL
-267 SGTNVKKMVLVGSQN
+267 SGTNVKKMVLMGSQN
-282 ISNMAFL
+282 IANMAFL
-289 FSNAPLEELTLLETG
+289 FCNAPLEELTFLETG

-342 SGFNMFAKCTNLRYV
+342 SGFNMFAGCVNLRYV
-357 GFKPK
+357 GIKPK
-362 TITGTFD
+362 TITGHLA
-369 MGACSQL
+369 MGACSNL
-376 TRSNM
+376 TKSNM
-381 EAIVNLLNGCRDWVN
+381 EAIISLLNGCRDWVN
-396 AGTASCTL
+396 AGTVSCTL
-404 TLNSSCK
+404 TLNSACK

-430 HNTYLQYSEDEQKN
+430 HNTYLQSSEEDQKN

>member
-1 MKETLTVKENREIC
+1 MINKITVSERRGLFPEY
-15 FSDGGHVSNCILG
+15 SSLG
-28 VTGEKNA
+28 TIGEKNA
-35 TILKFAKPLKIND
+35 TTLLFLLPLSLQGYSEKIVC
-48 EPVENFKM
+48 ET
-56 RAVFNN
+56 AQ
-62 EAGSFPVEV
+62 GSFNYDVSNDTFDLPSEV
-71 DSDELALGPE
+71 LTDNTLALQLVLKDGDKVVW
-81 ITAFQKSILC
+81 KSVPYTFTLNPT
-91 VQFLKNDEVKW
+91 L
-102 SSFPAKVYFAKGAD
+102 D
-116 DSGENVVEKAKSEQ
+116 DSGENVIEKAKTEQ

-196 YGDYAVA
+196 YGDYTIA
-203 DDEASDYIDSDGLVI
+203 DDEASDYVDSDGLII

-247 GVDNSTF
+247 GVDNSGF
-254 NRSTMNNAFVAWL
+254 NKSSGNTSSVFWL
-267 SGTNVKKMVLVGSQN
+267 SGTNVKKMVLMGSQN
-282 ISNMAFL
+282 IANMAFL
-289 FSNAPLEELTLLETG
+289 FSNSPVEELTLLETG

-329 FGTPLDITRSNGS
+329 FGTPLDITRSGGS
-342 SGFNMFAKCTNLRYV
+342 SGFNMFAGCVNLRYV
-357 GFKPK
+357 GIKPK
-362 TITGTFD
+362 TITGHLA
-369 MGACSQL
+369 MGACSNL
-376 TRSNM
+376 TKSNM
-381 EAIVNLLNGCRDWVN
+381 EAIISLLNGCRDWVN

-404 TLNSSCK
+404 TLNSACK

-430 HNTYLQYSEDEQKN
+430 HNTYLQSSEEDQKN

>member
-1 MKETLTVKENREIC
+1 MINRITVSEKRGLFPEY
-15 FSDGGHVSNCILG
+15 SSLG
-28 VTGEKNA
+28 TIGEKNA
-35 TILKFAKPLKIND
+35 TTLLFLLPSSLQGYS
-48 EPVENFKM
+48 ENIVCET
-56 RAVFNN
+56 AQ
-62 EAGSFPVEV
+62 GSFNYTVNDTFDLPSEV
-71 DSDELALGPE
+71 LTDNTLALQLVLKDGDKV
-81 ITAFQKSILC
+81 IWKSVPYTFTLNPT
-91 VQFLKNDEVKW
+91 L
-102 SSFPAKVYFAKGAD
+102 D
-116 DSGENVVEKAKSEQ
+116 DSGENVIEKAKTEQ
-130 RETDR
+130 READR

-166 VLTDENKSALEN
+166 VLTDENKSDLEN

-196 YGDYAVA
+196 YGDYTIA
-203 DDEASDYIDSDGLVI
+203 DDEASDYIDSDGLVV

-247 GVDNSTF
+247 GVDNSGF
-254 NRSTMNNAFVAWL
+254 NKSSGNTSSVFWL
-267 SGTNVKKMVLVGSQN
+267 SGTNVKKMVLMGSQN
-282 ISNMAFL
+282 IANMAFL
-289 FSNAPLEELTLLETG
+289 FSNSPVEELTLLETG

-329 FGTPLDITRSNGS
+329 FGTPLDITRSGGS

-357 GFKPK
+357 GIKPK
-362 TITGTFD
+362 TITGHLA
-369 MGACSQL
+369 MGACSNL
-376 TRSNM
+376 TKSNM
-381 EAIVNLLNGCRDWVN
+381 EAIISLLNGCRDWIN

-430 HNTYLQYSEDEQKN
+430 HSTYLQSSEEVQKN

>member
-1 MKETLTVKENREIC
+1 MKIKITVKENRQMICSKYIIGTIGENNVTTLSFSFPEEIRDWQHYFVAEVKGESYVLPIENGTLLLPSVILTANC
-15 FSDGGHVSNCILG
+15 FKAQVLATNDN
-28 VTGEKNA
+28 GEKWRSSPCRFM
-35 TILKFAKPLKIND
+35 LFPRIN
-48 EPVENFKM
+48 
-56 RAVFNN
+56 
-62 EAGSFPVEV
+62 
-71 DSDELALGPE
+71 
-81 ITAFQKSILC
+81 
-91 VQFLKNDEVKW
+91 
-102 SSFPAKVYFAKGAD
+102 

-203 DDEASDYIDSDGLVI
+203 DDEASDYVDSDGLII

-225 NALYSAGTKFSEK
+225 NALYLAGTKFSEK

-254 NRSTMNNAFVAWL
+254 NKSTKNISSVFWL

-282 ISNMAFL
+282 ISNMAYL
-289 FSNAPLEELTLLETG
+289 FYNAPLEELTLLETG

-316 EWTFNGCS
+316 EWTFKGCS

-329 FGTPLDITRSNGS
+329 LGTPLDITRSNGS
-342 SGFNMFAKCTNLRYV
+342 SGFNMFAKCKNLRYV

-411 DDLKNQKCH
+411 DDLTNQKCH

-430 HNTYLQYSEDEQKN
+430 HVTYLQSSEEEQKN
-444 YGAEVDYI
+444 YGAEVSYI

-458 GTVCDST
+458 GTVYDGIA
-465 TQTEV
+465 EV

>member
-1 MKETLTVKENREIC
+1 MINRITVSEKRGLFPEY
-15 FSDGGHVSNCILG
+15 SSLG
-28 VTGEKNA
+28 TIGEKNA
-35 TILKFAKPLKIND
+35 TTLLFLL
-48 EPVENFKM
+48 PVALQGYSENIVCET
-56 RAVFNN
+56 AQ
-62 EAGSFPVEV
+62 GSFNYTVSNDTFDLPSEV
-71 DSDELALGPE
+71 LTDNTLKLQLVLKDGDKV
-81 ITAFQKSILC
+81 IWKSIPYTFTLNPT
-91 VQFLKNDEVKW
+91 L
-102 SSFPAKVYFAKGAD
+102 D
-116 DSGENVVEKAKSEQ
+116 DSGENVIEKAKSEQ
-130 RETDR
+130 READR

-155 EKLIENVGALI
+155 ENLIKNVGALI

-203 DDEASDYIDSDGLVI
+203 DDEASGYIDSDGLVV
-218 TPYLETP
+218 TPYLDTP
-225 NALYSAGTKFSEK
+225 NALYSAGTRFSSK

-247 GVDNSTF
+247 GVGASTF
-254 NRSTMNNAFVAWL
+254 NISTGNTSLVSWL
-267 SGTNVKKMVLVGSQN
+267 NGTNVKRMVLVGSQN

-289 FSNAPLEELTLLETG
+289 FNNAPLEELTFLETG
-304 EKREDITYRNGW
+304 EKRGDVIYKHGW

-329 FGTPLDITRSNGS
+329 FGTPLDITRSGGS
-342 SGFNMFAKCTNLRYV
+342 SGFNMFAGCVNLRYV
-357 GFKPK
+357 GIKPK
-362 TITGTFD
+362 TITGHLA
-369 MGACSQL
+369 MGACSNL
-376 TRSNM
+376 TKSNM
-381 EAIVNLLNGCRDWVN
+381 EAIISLLNGCRDWVN
-396 AGTASCTL
+396 AGTESCTL

-430 HNTYLQYSEDEQKN
+430 HSTYLQSSEEDQKN

-458 GTVCDST
+458 GTVYGGT
-465 TQTEV
+465 AEV

>member
-1 MKETLTVKENREIC
+1 MINRITVSEKRGLFPEY
-15 FSDGGHVSNCILG
+15 SSLG
-28 VTGEKNA
+28 TIGEKNA
-35 TILKFAKPLKIND
+35 TTLLFLLPSSLQGYSKNIVCETAQ
-48 EPVENFKM
+48 
-56 RAVFNN
+56 
-62 EAGSFPVEV
+62 GSFDYTVSNDTFDLPSEV
-71 DSDELALGPE
+71 LTDNTLVLQLVLKDGDKV
-81 ITAFQKSILC
+81 IWKSIPYTFTLNPT
-91 VQFLKNDEVKW
+91 LDN
-102 SSFPAKVYFAKGAD
+102 
-116 DSGENVVEKAKSEQ
+116 SGENVIEKAKSEQ
-130 RETDR
+130 KEADR

-155 EKLIENVGALI
+155 EKLIEDVGALV
-166 VLTDENKSALEN
+166 VLTNENKNALEN

-196 YGDYAVA
+196 YGDYAIA

-381 EAIVNLLNGCRDWVN
+381 ETIVNLLNGCRDWVN

-430 HNTYLQYSEDEQKN
+430 HNTYLQYSEEEQKN
-444 YGAEVDYI
+444 YGAEVSYI

-458 GTVCDST
+458 GTVYGGT
-465 TQTEV
+465 AEV

>member
-1 MKETLTVKENREIC
+1 MINKITVSEKRGLFPEY
-15 FSDGGHVSNCILG
+15 SSLG
-28 VTGEKNA
+28 TIGEKNA
-35 TILKFAKPLKIND
+35 TTLLFLLPSSLQGYS
-48 EPVENFKM
+48 ENIVCET
-56 RAVFNN
+56 AQ
-62 EAGSFPVEV
+62 GSFNYAVSNDTFDLPSEV
-71 DSDELALGPE
+71 LTDNTLALQLVLKDGDKVVW
-81 ITAFQKSILC
+81 KSVPYTFTLNPT
-91 VQFLKNDEVKW
+91 L
-102 SSFPAKVYFAKGAD
+102 D
-116 DSGENVVEKAKSEQ
+116 DSGENVIEKAKTEQ

-196 YGDYAVA
+196 YGDYTIA
-203 DDEASDYIDSDGLVI
+203 DDEASDYVDSDGLII

-247 GVDNSTF
+247 GVDNSGF
-254 NRSTMNNAFVAWL
+254 NKSSGNTSSVFWL
-267 SGTNVKKMVLVGSQN
+267 SGTNVKKMVLMGSQN
-282 ISNMAFL
+282 IANMAFL
-289 FSNAPLEELTLLETG
+289 FSNSPVEELTLLETG

-329 FGTPLDITRSNGS
+329 FGTPLDITRSGGS

-357 GFKPK
+357 GIKPK
-362 TITGTFD
+362 TITGHLA
-369 MGACSQL
+369 MGACSNL
-376 TRSNM
+376 TKSNM
-381 EAIVNLLNGCRDWVN
+381 EAIISLLNGCRDWIN
-396 AGTASCTL
+396 AETASCSL
-404 TLNSSCK
+404 TLNSACK

-430 HNTYLQYSEDEQKN
+430 HSTYLQSSEEVQKN

-458 GTVCDST
+458 GTICDST

>member
-1 MKETLTVKENREIC
+1 MINRITVSEKRGLFPEY
-15 FSDGGHVSNCILG
+15 SSLG
-28 VTGEKNA
+28 TIGEKNA
-35 TILKFAKPLKIND
+35 TTLLFLLPSSLQGYSKNIVC
-48 EPVENFKM
+48 ETTQ
-56 RAVFNN
+56 
-62 EAGSFPVEV
+62 GSFNYTVSNDTFDLPSEV
-71 DSDELALGPE
+71 LTDNTLALQLVLKDGDKV
-81 ITAFQKSILC
+81 IWKSVPYTFTLNPT
-91 VQFLKNDEVKW
+91 L
-102 SSFPAKVYFAKGAD
+102 D

-130 RETDR
+130 KEADR

-155 EKLIENVGALI
+155 EKLIEDVGALK
-166 VLTDENKSALEN
+166 VLTDENKNALEN

-203 DDEASDYIDSDGLVI
+203 DDEASDYIDSDGLVV
-218 TPYLETP
+218 TPYLDTP
-225 NALYSAGTKFSEK
+225 NALYSAGTRFSSK

-247 GVDNSTF
+247 GVDNSGF
-254 NRSTMNNAFVAWL
+254 NKSSGNTSSVFWL
-267 SGTNVKKMVLVGSQN
+267 SGTNVKKMVLMGSQN
-282 ISNMAFL
+282 IANMAFL
-289 FSNAPLEELTLLETG
+289 FRNSPVEELTLLETG

-329 FGTPLDITRSNGS
+329 FGTPLDITRSGGS
-342 SGFNMFAKCTNLRYV
+342 SGFNMFAKCTSLRYV

-362 TITGTFD
+362 TITGTFN

-376 TRSNM
+376 TKSNM
-381 EAIVNLLNGCRDWVN
+381 EAIISLLNGCRDWIN
-396 AGTASCTL
+396 AETASCSL
-404 TLNSSCK
+404 TLNSACK

-430 HNTYLQYSEDEQKN
+430 HSTYLQSSEEDQKN

-458 GTVCDST
+458 GTICDST

-470 WYKGKGVT
+470 WYKGKGAT

>member
-1 MKETLTVKENREIC
+1 MINRITVSEKRGLFPEY
-15 FSDGGHVSNCILG
+15 SSLG
-28 VTGEKNA
+28 TIGEKNA
-35 TILKFAKPLKIND
+35 TTLLFLLPLSLQGYS
-48 EPVENFKM
+48 ENIVCET
-56 RAVFNN
+56 AQ
-62 EAGSFPVEV
+62 GSFNYDVSNDTFDLPSEV
-71 DSDELALGPE
+71 LTDNTLALQLVLKDGDKV
-81 ITAFQKSILC
+81 IWKSIPYTFTLNPT
-91 VQFLKNDEVKW
+91 L
-102 SSFPAKVYFAKGAD
+102 D

-203 DDEASDYIDSDGLVI
+203 DDEASGYIDSDGLVV
-218 TPYLETP
+218 TPYLDTP
-225 NALYSAGTKFSEK
+225 NALYSAGTRFSSK

-247 GVDNSTF
+247 GVGASTF
-254 NRSTMNNAFVAWL
+254 NISTGNTSLVSWL
-267 SGTNVKKMVLVGSQN
+267 NGTNVKRMVLVGSQN
-282 ISNMAFL
+282 IANMAFL
-289 FSNAPLEELTLLETG
+289 FSNSSVEELTLLETG

-329 FGTPLDITRSNGS
+329 LGTPLDITRSNGS
-342 SGFNMFAKCTNLRYV
+342 SGFNMFAGCVNLRYV
-357 GFKPK
+357 GIKPK
-362 TITGTFD
+362 TITGHLA
-369 MGACSQL
+369 MGDCSNL
-376 TRSNM
+376 TKSNM
-381 EAIVNLLNGCRDWVN
+381 EAIISLLNGCRDWIN
-396 AGTASCTL
+396 AETASCSL
-404 TLNSSCK
+404 TLNSACK

-430 HNTYLQYSEDEQKN
+430 HNTYLQSSEEEQKN
-444 YGAEVDYI
+444 YGAEVSYI

-458 GTVCDST
+458 GPIYGGTA
-465 TQTEV
+465 EV

>member
-1 MKETLTVKENREIC
+1 MINRITVSEKRGLFPEY
-15 FSDGGHVSNCILG
+15 SSLG
-28 VTGEKNA
+28 TIGEKNA
-35 TILKFAKPLKIND
+35 TTLLFLLPSSLQGYS
-48 EPVENFKM
+48 ENIVCET
-56 RAVFNN
+56 AQ
-62 EAGSFPVEV
+62 GSFNYDVSNDTFDLPSEV
-71 DSDELALGPE
+71 LTDSTLKLQLVLKDGDKVVW
-81 ITAFQKSILC
+81 KSVPYTFTLNPT
-91 VQFLKNDEVKW
+91 L
-102 SSFPAKVYFAKGAD
+102 D

-130 RETDR
+130 KEADR

-155 EKLIENVGALI
+155 EKLIENIGALI

-203 DDEASDYIDSDGLVI
+203 DDETSDYIDSDGLVA
-218 TPYLETP
+218 TPYLDTP
-225 NALYSAGTKFSEK
+225 NALYSAGTRFSSK

-247 GVDNSTF
+247 GVDNSGF
-254 NRSTMNNAFVAWL
+254 NKSSGNTSSVFWL
-267 SGTNVKKMVLVGSQN
+267 SGTNVKKMVLMGSQN
-282 ISNMAFL
+282 IANMAFL
-289 FSNAPLEELTLLETG
+289 FSNSPVEELTLLETG

-329 FGTPLDITRSNGS
+329 FGTPLDITRSGGS

-357 GFKPK
+357 GIKPK
-362 TITGTFD
+362 TITGHLA
-369 MGACSQL
+369 MGACSNL
-376 TRSNM
+376 TKSNM
-381 EAIVNLLNGCRDWVN
+381 EAIISLLNGCRDWIN
-396 AGTASCTL
+396 AETASCSL
-404 TLNSSCK
+404 TLNSACK

-430 HNTYLQYSEDEQKN
+430 HSTYLQSSEEVQKN

-458 GTVCDST
+458 GTICDST

>member
-1 MKETLTVKENREIC
+1 MINKITVSEKRGLFPEY
-15 FSDGGHVSNCILG
+15 SSLG
-28 VTGEKNA
+28 TIGEKNA
-35 TILKFAKPLKIND
+35 TTLLFLLPSSLQGYSKNIVCETAQ
-48 EPVENFKM
+48 
-56 RAVFNN
+56 
-62 EAGSFPVEV
+62 GSFNYTLSNDTFDLPSEV
-71 DSDELALGPE
+71 LTDNTLALQLVLKDGDKV
-81 ITAFQKSILC
+81 IWKSIPYTFTLNPT
-91 VQFLKNDEVKW
+91 L
-102 SSFPAKVYFAKGAD
+102 D
-116 DSGENVVEKAKSEQ
+116 DSGENVIEKAKTEQ
-130 RETDR
+130 KEADR

-203 DDEASDYIDSDGLVI
+203 DDEASDYVDSDGLII

-247 GVDNSTF
+247 GVGNSTF
-254 NRSTMNNAFVAWL
+254 NRSTMNNSFVAWL

-289 FSNAPLEELTLLETG
+289 FYNAPLEELTLLETG

-329 FGTPLDITRSNGS
+329 LGTPLDITRSNGS

-369 MGACSQL
+369 MGVCSQL

-430 HNTYLQYSEDEQKN
+430 HVTYLQSSEEEQKN
-444 YGAEVDYI
+444 YGAEVSYI

-458 GTVCDST
+458 GTVYDGIA
-465 TQTEV
+465 EV

>member
-1 MKETLTVKENREIC
+1 MINRITVSERRGLFPEY
-15 FSDGGHVSNCILG
+15 SSLG
-28 VTGEKNA
+28 TIGEKNA
-35 TILKFAKPLKIND
+35 TTLLFLLPLSLQGYS
-48 EPVENFKM
+48 ENIVCET
-56 RAVFNN
+56 AQ
-62 EAGSFPVEV
+62 GSFDYTVSNDTFGLPSEV
-71 DSDELALGPE
+71 LTDNTLALQLVLKDGDKV
-81 ITAFQKSILC
+81 IWKSIPYTFTLNPT
-91 VQFLKNDEVKW
+91 L
-102 SSFPAKVYFAKGAD
+102 D
-116 DSGENVVEKAKSEQ
+116 DSGENVIEKAKTEQ

-184 LFERSTQPPSIL
+184 LFEHSTQPPSIL
-196 YGDYAVA
+196 YGDYTIA
-203 DDEASDYIDSDGLVI
+203 DDEASDYIDSDGLVV
-218 TPYLETP
+218 TPYLDTP
-225 NALYSAGTKFSEK
+225 NALYSAGTRFSSK

-247 GVDNSTF
+247 GVDNSGF
-254 NRSTMNNAFVAWL
+254 NKSSGNTSSVFWL
-267 SGTNVKKMVLVGSQN
+267 SGTNVKKMVLMGSQN
-282 ISNMAFL
+282 IANMAFL
-289 FSNAPLEELTLLETG
+289 FSNSPVEELTLLETG

-329 FGTPLDITRSNGS
+329 FGTPLDITRSGGS
-342 SGFNMFAKCTNLRYV
+342 SGFNMFAGCVNLRYV
-357 GFKPK
+357 GIKPK
-362 TITGTFD
+362 TITGHLA
-369 MGACSQL
+369 MGDCSNL
-376 TRSNM
+376 TKSNM
-381 EAIVNLLNGCRDWVN
+381 EAIISLLNGCRDWIN
-396 AGTASCTL
+396 AETASCSL
-404 TLNSSCK
+404 TLNSACK

-430 HNTYLQYSEDEQKN
+430 HNTYLQSSEEEQKK

-458 GTVCDST
+458 GTICDST

>member
-1 MKETLTVKENREIC
+1 MINRITVSERRGLFPEY
-15 FSDGGHVSNCILG
+15 SSLG
-28 VTGEKNA
+28 TIGEKNA
-35 TILKFAKPLKIND
+35 TTLLFLLPLSLQGYSKNIVC
-48 EPVENFKM
+48 ET
-56 RAVFNN
+56 AQ
-62 EAGSFPVEV
+62 GSFNYDVSNDTFDLPSEV
-71 DSDELALGPE
+71 LTDNTLALQLVLKDGDKV
-81 ITAFQKSILC
+81 IWKSVPYTFTLNPT
-91 VQFLKNDEVKW
+91 L
-102 SSFPAKVYFAKGAD
+102 D
-116 DSGENVVEKAKSEQ
+116 DSGENVIEKAKSEQ
-130 RETDR
+130 KEADR

-196 YGDYAVA
+196 YGDYTIA
-203 DDEASDYIDSDGLVI
+203 DDEASDYVDSDGLII

-247 GVDNSTF
+247 GVDNSGF
-254 NRSTMNNAFVAWL
+254 NKSSGNTSSVFWL
-267 SGTNVKKMVLVGSQN
+267 SGTNVKKMVLMGSQN
-282 ISNMAFL
+282 IANMAFL
-289 FSNAPLEELTLLETG
+289 FSNSPVEELTLLETG

-329 FGTPLDITRSNGS
+329 FGTPLDITRSGGS
-342 SGFNMFAKCTNLRYV
+342 SGFNMFAGCVNLRYV
-357 GFKPK
+357 GIKPK
-362 TITGTFD
+362 TITGHLA
-369 MGACSQL
+369 MGACSNL
-376 TRSNM
+376 TKSNM
-381 EAIVNLLNGCRDWVN
+381 EAIISLLNGCRDWVN

-404 TLNSSCK
+404 TLNSACK

-430 HNTYLQYSEDEQKN
+430 HNTYLQSSEEDQKN

>member
-1 MKETLTVKENREIC
+1 MINKITVSEKRGLFPEC
-15 FSDGGHVSNCILG
+15 SSLG
-28 VTGEKNA
+28 TIGEKNA
-35 TILKFAKPLKIND
+35 TTLLFLL
-48 EPVENFKM
+48 PVALQGYSKNIVCET
-56 RAVFNN
+56 AQ
-62 EAGSFPVEV
+62 GSFNYDVSNDTFDLPSEV
-71 DSDELALGPE
+71 LTDNTLALQLVLKDGDKV
-81 ITAFQKSILC
+81 IWKSVPYTFTLNPT
-91 VQFLKNDEVKW
+91 L
-102 SSFPAKVYFAKGAD
+102 D
-116 DSGENVVEKAKSEQ
+116 DSGENVIEKAKSEQ
-130 RETDR
+130 READR

-141 LKEATGEDYEADNW
+141 LKEATKEDYEADNW
-155 EKLIENVGALI
+155 ENLIKNVGALI
-166 VLTDENKSALEN
+166 VLTDENKNALEN

-184 LFERSTQPPSIL
+184 LFGRSTQPPSIL
-196 YGDYAVA
+196 YSDYTIA
-203 DDEASDYIDSDGLVI
+203 DDEASDYVDSDGLII

-225 NALYSAGTKFSEK
+225 NASYYAGIKFSKK

-247 GVDNSTF
+247 GVDNANF
-254 NRSTMNNAFVAWL
+254 NRSTMNNGSVDWL
-267 SGTNVKKMVLVGSQN
+267 RGTNVKKMVLVGSQN

-289 FSNAPLEELTLLETG
+289 FCNAPLEELTFLETG

-329 FGTPLDITRSNGS
+329 LGTPLDITRSNGS

-404 TLNSSCK
+404 TLNSVCK

-430 HNTYLQYSEDEQKN
+430 HNTYLQSSEEEQKK

-458 GTVCDST
+458 GPIYGGTA
-465 TQTEV
+465 EV

>member
-1 MKETLTVKENREIC
+1 MINRITVSEKRGLFPEY
-15 FSDGGHVSNCILG
+15 SSLG
-28 VTGEKNA
+28 TIGEKNA
-35 TILKFAKPLKIND
+35 TTLLFLLPSSLQGYSKNIICETAQ
-48 EPVENFKM
+48 
-56 RAVFNN
+56 
-62 EAGSFPVEV
+62 GSFDYTVSNDTFNLPSEV
-71 DSDELALGPE
+71 LTDNTLALQLVLKDGDKV
-81 ITAFQKSILC
+81 IWKSIPYTFTLNPT
-91 VQFLKNDEVKW
+91 L
-102 SSFPAKVYFAKGAD
+102 D
-116 DSGENVVEKAKSEQ
+116 DSGENVIEKAKSEQ

-196 YGDYAVA
+196 YGDYTIA
-203 DDEASDYIDSDGLVI
+203 DDEASDYVDSDGLII

-225 NALYSAGTKFSEK
+225 NALYYAGTKFSEK

-247 GVDNSTF
+247 GVGNSTF
-254 NRSTMNNAFVAWL
+254 NRSTMNNSFVAWL

-289 FSNAPLEELTLLETG
+289 FYNAPLEELTLLETG

-329 FGTPLDITRSNGS
+329 LGTPLDITRSNGS

-369 MGACSQL
+369 MGVCSQL

-430 HNTYLQYSEDEQKN
+430 HVTYLQSSEEEQKN
-444 YGAEVDYI
+444 YGAEVSYI

-458 GTVCDST
+458 GTVYDGIA
-465 TQTEV
+465 EV

>member
-1 MKETLTVKENREIC
+1 MINRITVSEKRGLFPEY
-15 FSDGGHVSNCILG
+15 SSLG
-28 VTGEKNA
+28 TIGEKNA
-35 TILKFAKPLKIND
+35 TTLLFLL
-48 EPVENFKM
+48 PVALQGYGENIVCVT
-56 RAVFNN
+56 AQ
-62 EAGSFPVEV
+62 GSFSYEV
-71 DSDELALGPE
+71 LNDIFDLPSEVLTDSTLKLQLVLKDGDKV
-81 ITAFQKSILC
+81 IWKSIPYTFTLNPT
-91 VQFLKNDEVKW
+91 L
-102 SSFPAKVYFAKGAD
+102 D
-116 DSGENVVEKAKSEQ
+116 DSGENVIEKAKTEQ
-130 RETDR
+130 READR

-203 DDEASDYIDSDGLVI
+203 DDEASDYIDSDCLVV
-218 TPYLETP
+218 TPYLDTP

-254 NRSTMNNAFVAWL
+254 NRSTMNNSFVAWL

-289 FSNAPLEELTLLETG
+289 FSGAPLEELTLLETG

-329 FGTPLDITRSNGS
+329 LGTPLDITRSNGS

-430 HNTYLQYSEDEQKN
+430 HNTYLQSSEEDQKN

-465 TQTEV
+465 TQIEV

>member
-1 MKETLTVKENREIC
+1 MINRITVSEKRGLFPEY
-15 FSDGGHVSNCILG
+15 SSLG
-28 VTGEKNA
+28 TIGEKNA
-35 TILKFAKPLKIND
+35 TTLLFLLPSSLQGYS
-48 EPVENFKM
+48 ENIVCET
-56 RAVFNN
+56 AQ
-62 EAGSFPVEV
+62 GSFNYTVSNDTFDLPSEV
-71 DSDELALGPE
+71 LTDNTLALQLVLKDGDKV
-81 ITAFQKSILC
+81 IWKSIPYTFTLNPT
-91 VQFLKNDEVKW
+91 LN
-102 SSFPAKVYFAKGAD
+102 
-116 DSGENVVEKAKSEQ
+116 DSGENVVDKAKSEQ
-130 RETDR
+130 KEADR

-196 YGDYAVA
+196 YGDYTIA
-203 DDEASDYIDSDGLVI
+203 DDEASDYIDSDGLVV

-247 GVDNSTF
+247 GVDNSGF
-254 NRSTMNNAFVAWL
+254 NKSSGNTSSVFWL
-267 SGTNVKKMVLVGSQN
+267 SGTNVKKMVLMGSQN
-282 ISNMAFL
+282 IANMAFL
-289 FSNAPLEELTLLETG
+289 FSNSPVEELTLLETG

-329 FGTPLDITRSNGS
+329 LGTPLDITRSNGS
-342 SGFNMFAKCTNLRYV
+342 SGFNMFAGCVNLRYV
-357 GFKPK
+357 GIKPK
-362 TITGTFD
+362 TITGHLA
-369 MGACSQL
+369 MGACSNL
-376 TRSNM
+376 TKSNM
-381 EAIVNLLNGCRDWVN
+381 EAIISLLNGCRDWVN

-404 TLNSSCK
+404 TLNSACK

-430 HNTYLQYSEDEQKN
+430 HNTYLQSSEEDQKN

-458 GTVCDST
+458 GVYGGTA
-465 TQTEV
+465 EV

>member
-1 MKETLTVKENREIC
+1 MINRITVSEKRGLFPEY
-15 FSDGGHVSNCILG
+15 SSLG
-28 VTGEKNA
+28 TIGEKNA
-35 TILKFAKPLKIND
+35 TTLLFLLPSSLQGYS
-48 EPVENFKM
+48 ENIVCET
-56 RAVFNN
+56 AQ
-62 EAGSFPVEV
+62 GSFNYTVNDTFNLPSEV
-71 DSDELALGPE
+71 LTDSTLKLQLVLKDGDKV
-81 ITAFQKSILC
+81 IWKSVPYTFTLNPT
-91 VQFLKNDEVKW
+91 L
-102 SSFPAKVYFAKGAD
+102 D
-116 DSGENVVEKAKSEQ
+116 DSGENVIEKAKTEQ
-130 RETDR
+130 KEADR

-155 EKLIENVGALI
+155 EKLIENIGALI

-203 DDEASDYIDSDGLVI
+203 DDEASDYIDSDGLVV
-218 TPYLETP
+218 TPYLDTP

-247 GVDNSTF
+247 GVDNSGF
-254 NRSTMNNAFVAWL
+254 NKSSGNTSSVFWL
-267 SGTNVKKMVLVGSQN
+267 SGTNVKKMVLMGSQN
-282 ISNMAFL
+282 IANMAFL
-289 FSNAPLEELTLLETG
+289 FSNSPVEELTLLETG
-304 EKREDITYRNGW
+304 EKRENVTYKYGW

-329 FGTPLDITRSNGS
+329 LGTPLDITRSNGS

-362 TITGTFD
+362 TITGTFN

-376 TRSNM
+376 TKSNM
-381 EAIVNLLNGCRDWVN
+381 EAIISLLNGCRDWIN
-396 AGTASCTL
+396 AETASCSL
-404 TLNSSCK
+404 TLNSACK

-430 HNTYLQYSEDEQKN
+430 HNTYLQSSEEDQKN

-465 TQTEV
+465 TQIEV

>member
-1 MKETLTVKENREIC
+1 MINRITVSEKRGLFPEY
-15 FSDGGHVSNCILG
+15 SSLG
-28 VTGEKNA
+28 TIGEKNA
-35 TILKFAKPLKIND
+35 TTLLFLLPSSLQGYS
-48 EPVENFKM
+48 ENIVCET
-56 RAVFNN
+56 AQ
-62 EAGSFPVEV
+62 GSFNYDVSNDTFDLPSEV
-71 DSDELALGPE
+71 LTDNTLALQLVLKDGDKV
-81 ITAFQKSILC
+81 IWKSVPYTFTLNPT
-91 VQFLKNDEVKW
+91 L
-102 SSFPAKVYFAKGAD
+102 D
-116 DSGENVVEKAKSEQ
+116 DSGENVIEKVKTEQ

-203 DDEASDYIDSDGLVI
+203 DDEASDYIDSDGLVV
-218 TPYLETP
+218 TPYLDTP
-225 NALYSAGTKFSEK
+225 NALYSAGTRFSSK

-247 GVDNSTF
+247 GVDNSGF
-254 NRSTMNNAFVAWL
+254 NKSSGNTSSVFWL
-267 SGTNVKKMVLVGSQN
+267 SGTNVKKMVLMGSQN
-282 ISNMAFL
+282 IANMAFL
-289 FSNAPLEELTLLETG
+289 FSNSPVEELTLLETG

-329 FGTPLDITRSNGS
+329 FGTPLDITRSGGS
-342 SGFNMFAKCTNLRYV
+342 SGFNMFAGCVNLRYV
-357 GFKPK
+357 GIKPK
-362 TITGTFD
+362 TITGHLA
-369 MGACSQL
+369 MGDCSNL
-376 TRSNM
+376 AKSNM
-381 EAIVNLLNGCRDWVN
+381 EAIISLLNGCRDWIN
-396 AGTASCTL
+396 AETASCSL
-404 TLNSSCK
+404 TLNSACK

-430 HNTYLQYSEDEQKN
+430 HNTYLQSSEEEQKN
-444 YGAEVDYI
+444 YGAEVSYI

-458 GTVCDST
+458 GPIYGGTA
-465 TQTEV
+465 EV